1 MSRMEDAVE
10 PAERKDRSTKA
21 ARLVDLDSAHD
32 LCHAILD
39 EVGRA
44 VIGKRDVVTLVLGS
58 MLVGGHVLLD
68 DLPGV
73 GKTLTARSLAQVC
86 GLTFSRVQFT
96 PDLLP
101 TDITGS
107 LVLDPATGRPEFRP
121 GPVFANVLVADEVN
135 RAPAKT
141 QSALL
146 EAMQEQQITVDGT
159 SHRLPRPFVVIATQ
173 NPIESEGTYALP
185 EAQLD
190 RFLVCSP
197 MGYPEG
203 DDELTMLRN
212 RLGRRTEETALDA
225 VVDLATFRGIQ
236 RAVEQIHV
244 DDSLLAYA
252 LALVTATRA
261 EADLEVGASPRG
273 SLALVALAR
282 AWALLWGRD
291 HVGPDDLRTLAVP
304 VLGHR
309 VVLRDEAWV
318 KGLSGADVVRRV
330 IDQVPAPSWT

>member
-1 MSRMEDAVE
+1 MSTARAN
-10 PAERKDRSTKA
+10 RSGKSA
-21 ARLVDLDSAHD
+21 ARLVDLATAHD

-39 EVGRA
+39 EVERA
-44 VIGKRDVVTLVLGS
+44 VIGKRDVVSLVLGS

-73 GKTLTARSLAQVC
+73 GKTLTARSLATVA
-86 GLTFSRVQFT
+86 GLGFSRVQFT

-101 TDITGS
+101 TDITGT
-107 LVLDPATGRPEFRP
+107 LVLDPSTGRPEFRP
-121 GPVFANVLVADEVN
+121 GPVFVNVLVADEVN
-135 RAPAKT
+135 RAPPKT

-173 NPIESEGTYALP
+173 NPIEHEGTYALP

-197 MGYPEG
+197 MGYPAP
-203 DDELTMLRN
+203 DDERTMLRN
-212 RLGRRTEETALDA
+212 RMGRRTEETVLRP
-225 VVDLATFRGIQ
+225 VVDLATFRAIQ
-236 RAVEQIHV
+236 RAVEQVHV
-244 DDSLLAYA
+244 DESLLDYA
-252 LALVTATRA
+252 LTLVTATR
-261 EADLEVGASPRG
+261 EEPDLEVGASPRG

-291 HVGPDDLRTLAVP
+291 HVGPDDLRFLAAP

-309 VVLRDEAWV
+309 VVVRDEAWV
-318 KGLSGADVVRRV
+318 KGTTGTDVVRRV
-330 IDQVPAPSWT
+330 IDRVPAPTWT

>member
-1 MSRMEDAVE
+1 METAPTPHRLLDVE
-10 PAERKDRSTKA
+10 T
-21 ARLVDLDSAHD
+21 AHT
-32 LCHAILD
+32 LCHEILD
-39 EVGRA
+39 EVERA
-44 VIGKRDVVTLVLGS
+44 VIGKRDVVTLVLAS
-58 MLVGGHVLLD
+58 MLVGGHILLD

-73 GKTLTARSLAQVC
+73 AKTLTARSIATAA
-86 GLTFSRVQFT
+86 GLQFSRVQFT

-107 LVLDPATGRPEFRP
+107 LVLDPGSGRPEFRP
-121 GPVFANVLVADEVN
+121 GPVFAHVLVADEVN

-146 EAMQEQQITVDGT
+146 EAMQEQQVTVDGV
-159 SHRLPRPFVVIATQ
+159 SHRLPRPFVVVATQ

-190 RFLVCSP
+190 RFLVCSA
-197 MGYPEG
+197 MGYPSQG
-203 DDELTMLRN
+203 DELTLLRN
-212 RLGRRTEETALDA
+212 RLDRRTDEVVLEP
-225 VVDLATFRGIQ
+225 VVDQMTFRSIQ
-236 RAVEQIHV
+236 RAVEQVHV

-252 LALVTATRA
+252 LALVTATRD
-261 EADLEVGASPRG
+261 EPDLEFGASPRG

-291 HVGPDDLRTLAVP
+291 HVGPDDLRSLAVP

-318 KGLSGADVVRRV
+318 RGLASADDVRRV
-330 IDQVPAPSWT
+330 IDRVPAPSWS